1 MIIQL
6 EASEKQIRA
15 IKMTRVRQYL
25 RYTSLKTEKKKLS
38 FNNGEKQN
46 DGRSV
51 LDIRRLF
58 RSSIWHLF
66 ECFSET
72 DI

>member
-25 RYTSLKTEKKKLS
+25 RYTSLKTEKKA
-38 FNNGEKQN
+38 F
-46 DGRSV
+46 
-51 LDIRRLF
+51 F
-58 RSSIWHLF
+58 
-66 ECFSET
+66 
-72 DI
+72 